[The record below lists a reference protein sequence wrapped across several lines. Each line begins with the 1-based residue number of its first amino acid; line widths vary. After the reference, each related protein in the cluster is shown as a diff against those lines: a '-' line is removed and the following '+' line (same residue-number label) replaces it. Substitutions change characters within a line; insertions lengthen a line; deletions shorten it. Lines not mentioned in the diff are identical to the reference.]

1 MLYYTDLYLLTQ
13 LVALEDHARSLR
25 SSGPIQRGNLDA
37 SRVPQLFDVAD
48 GAAIPAGGA
57 TGWSGTPF
65 YGEFNGWF
73 GDACEPLK
81 GWLRRVN
88 TGEYGLSQLAWIMLM
103 IFKIVIW
110 PTNWVFDG
118 ERLGYILVN
127 YGWELGEAVDM
138 NGEFMNHRFVRNRRF
153 YGPRIERKVGLN

>member
-57 TGWSGTPF
+57 TG
-65 YGEFNGWF
+65 
-73 GDACEPLK
+73 
-81 GWLRRVN
+81 
-88 TGEYGLSQLAWIMLM
+88 
-103 IFKIVIW
+103 
-110 PTNWVFDG
+110 
-118 ERLGYILVN
+118 
-127 YGWELGEAVDM
+127 
-138 NGEFMNHRFVRNRRF
+138 
-153 YGPRIERKVGLN
+153 